1 MTKIKERLKIIL
13 RLYFNVQI
21 MIKRNITDFGIISYE
36 CRSAENLIDGA
47 DGEQSP
53 P

>member
-1 MTKIKERLKIIL
+1 
-13 RLYFNVQI
+13 
-21 MIKRNITDFGIISYE
+21 MIVKKRNITDFGIISYE

-53 P
+53 PSRLGIVSES